1 MANIE
6 IDGMIDSQIWNRVF
20 HVICMYLLSPSMM
33 SGLTRQSVCHRML
46 NGTVILKRMIVC
58 RRSSSRPSLQSS
70 TVTHVQPPILQF
82 QRTTSTEE
90 NGPPFSDKSF
100 RLIGLEPN
108 LVQAL
113 RKAFPNIKRPT
124 KVQESL
130 VTEILGGRDILLKD
144 RTGSGK

>member
-1 MANIE
+1 
-6 IDGMIDSQIWNRVF
+6 
-20 HVICMYLLSPSMM
+20 MYLLSPSTM
-33 SGLTRQSVCHRML
+33 SRQSVYHRML
-46 NGTVILKRMIVC
+46 SFQNGTVILKRMIVR
-58 RRSSSRPSLQSS
+58 RRSSSLRSLQSS
-70 TVTHVQPPILQF
+70 TVAHVQPPILQF

-108 LVQAL
+108 LVEAL

-130 VTEILGGRDILLKD
+130 VTEMLGGRDILLRD

>member
-1 MANIE
+1 MDRISR
-6 IDGMIDSQIWNRVF
+6 DLL
-20 HVICMYLLSPSMM
+20 MYLLSPSTM

-46 NGTVILKRMIVC
+46 SLQNGTGILKRVIVC
-58 RRSSSRPSLQSS
+58 QRSSSRPSLQSS
-70 TVTHVQPPILQF
+70 TVTRIHPPILQF
-82 QRTTSTEE
+82 QRTTSTLTAEE
-90 NGPPFSDKSF
+90 NGPSFSDKSF

-113 RKAFPNIKRPT
+113 HKAFPNIKRPT